1 MPKPSIAQPPFV
13 MIRTFSA
20 RLRARGRS
28 LTGGSASGRKG
39 ARSGGPPTAP
49 RFPGRAA
56 GGNHFACVSLG
67 SEAGDTLIEI
77 VVSALIVGLIVVGTF
92 TGFSVINRA
101 SADQRHHSQASLL
114 ASQSQEQLRSDP
126 ASALDTLETS
136 PHSYTQIVEGTTYT
150 IKQEAEPVGSSGT
163 TSGCSV
169 SNATAQT
176 GAYIQI
182 ISSVTWPQLGTRKA
196 VKQAT
201 LITPPTGSDLEVD
214 VESGATPATGVSGIT
229 ATAMFT
235 PEESSTATTIEGTT
249 GVAGC
254 VVFTG
259 IPATSALVTI
269 VPKTGYVT
277 PNGELKVTPKE
288 VKIAPNITTHYPVTY
303 NKAGEITAEFTYKG
317 EPTYKGETVRSDTF
331 VAYNVKI
338 PAEPKFEV
346 GAPENNFEYKTS
358 GEEEEY
364 KALTTIV
371 APSATTAHG
380 TKFPEGNLFP
390 FSEKWQV
397 YAGDCPANSVETVTE
412 TTEKISNPTTVV
424 GPGGKPFVKVPLSY
438 VTLNVMKGNALK
450 PGGSSTEPYEVKI
463 TDSACA
469 SALVPNNASA
479 ANLVH
484 IQKTTTSGHLSYP
497 FQPFGKGFKLCL
509 ASVKPS
515 PRLINYTTYEN
526 TTVKGSEFTIYPEEP
541 TKAEYEVEE
550 GKQKTTWETE
560 EKAKGKPTK
569 TERLAKEAAEKSERE
584 VAEAKR
590 GYTIGSGT
598 SC

>member
-1 MPKPSIAQPPFV
+1 
-13 MIRTFSA
+13 MIDTFA
-20 RLRARGRS
+20 KRLS
-28 LTGGSASGRKG
+28 HPASD
-39 ARSGGPPTAP
+39 
-49 RFPGRAA
+49 
-56 GGNHFACVSLG
+56 
-67 SEAGDTLIEI
+67 AGDTLIEI
-77 VVSALIVGLIVVGTF
+77 VISALLVGLIVVGTL
-92 TGFSVINRA
+92 TGFSVVNRA

-126 ASALDTLETS
+126 ASALDTLETN
-136 PHSYTQIVEGTTYT
+136 PHTYTRTVEGTTYT
-150 IKQEAEPVGSSGT
+150 ITQEAQPVGSTGT

-169 SNATAQT
+169 SNATAQS

-182 ISSVTWPQLGTRKA
+182 ASSVTWPQLGTRKA

-214 VESGATPATGVSGIT
+214 VENGATPPAGVSGVT
-229 ATAMFT
+229 ATAKFT

-249 GVAGC
+249 GTAGC

-269 VPKTGYVT
+269 VQKPGYVT
-277 PNGELKVTPKE
+277 PNGELKVAPKE

-303 NKAGEITAEFTYKG
+303 NKAGKITAEYTYKG

-364 KALTTIV
+364 KALTTVV

-380 TKFPEGNLFP
+380 AKFTGGNLFP

-397 YAGDCPANSVETVTE
+397 YAGDCPANSVESVTE
-412 TTEKISNPTTVV
+412 KTEKIANPTVV
-424 GPGGKPFVKVPLSY
+424 VEPGGTPIVKVPLSY
-438 VTLNVMKGNALK
+438 VLLNVKKGNVLK
-450 PGGSSTEPYEVKI
+450 PGELTTTPYKIKI
-463 TDSACA
+463 TNSACA
-469 SALVPNNASA
+469 SALTPNNAYA
-479 ANLVH
+479 ANLEH
-484 IQKTTTSGHLSYP
+484 TQMTTTTGHLSNP

-509 ASVKPS
+509 AVP
-515 PRLINYTTYEN
+515 PNRLVNYTSYEN
-526 TTVKGSEFTIYPEEP
+526 TKTEGAILTIYPEEP
-541 TKAEYEVEE
+541 NKEEYEAEE
-550 GKQKTTWETE
+550 AKERTAWKTKET
-560 EKAKGKPTK
+560 KGEITK
-569 TERLAKEAAEKSERE
+569 TERLAKENTQKTVEKPKREAEET
-584 VAEAKR
+584 AR
-590 GYTIGSGT
+590 GYTFGVGEH
-598 SC
+598 C

>member
-1 MPKPSIAQPPFV
+1 V
-13 MIRTFSA
+13 T
-20 RLRARGRS
+20 LD
-28 LTGGSASGRKG
+28 
-39 ARSGGPPTAP
+39 
-49 RFPGRAA
+49 
-56 GGNHFACVSLG
+56 
-67 SEAGDTLIEI
+67 SERGDTLIEI

-101 SADQRHHSQASLL
+101 SADQRHHSQAALL

-126 ASALDTLETS
+126 ASALDTLETT
-136 PHSYTQIVEGTTYT
+136 PHTYTQTVEGTIYT

-182 ISSVTWPQLGTRKA
+182 ISSVSWPQLGTRKP

-214 VESGATPATGVSGIT
+214 VENDAIPAGGVSEIRVT
-229 ATAMFT
+229 AKFT
-235 PEESSTATTIEGTT
+235 PEEATSSTTIEGTT
-249 GVAGC
+249 GPAGC

-277 PNGELKVTPKE
+277 PNGELKVAPKE

-303 NKAGEITAEFTYKG
+303 NKAGKITAEYTYKS
-317 EPTYKGETVRSDTF
+317 ENPYKGETVRSDTF

-346 GAPENNFEYKTS
+346 GAPLENNFEYKVS

-364 KALTTIV
+364 KALTNLV
-371 APSATTAHG
+371 SASASTAHG
-380 TKFPEGNLFP
+380 AKFPEGNLFP

-397 YAGDCPANSVETVTE
+397 YAGDCPANSVATVTE
-412 TTEKISNPTTVV
+412 KTEKISNPTVV
-424 GPGGKPFVKVPLSY
+424 VESGKTATIKVPMSY
-438 VTLNVMKGNALK
+438 VTLNVMKGTAAN
-450 PGGSSTEPYEVKI
+450 PGTSETKTYEVKI
-463 TDSACA
+463 TDSACK
-469 SALVPNNASA
+469 SALAPNNAFA
-479 ANLVH
+479 ANLEH
-484 IQKTTTSGHLSYP
+484 PQMSTTEGHLTYP
-497 FQPFGKGFKLCL
+497 FQPFGKYELCL
-509 ASVKPS
+509 YNGGTV
-515 PRLINYTTYEN
+515 RRTYTTSYTNN
-526 TTVKGSEFTIYPEEP
+526 TVAGNTRTIFPAEP
-541 TKAEYEVEE
+541 TKAER
-550 GKQKTTWETE
+550 ETE
-560 EKAKGKPTK
+560 ESNARATWKKEQEVEHKITLAERTTKEATQTTERTAAVAAESTRKAEGYEIASGKP
-569 TERLAKEAAEKSERE
+569 
-584 VAEAKR
+584 
-590 GYTIGSGT
+590 